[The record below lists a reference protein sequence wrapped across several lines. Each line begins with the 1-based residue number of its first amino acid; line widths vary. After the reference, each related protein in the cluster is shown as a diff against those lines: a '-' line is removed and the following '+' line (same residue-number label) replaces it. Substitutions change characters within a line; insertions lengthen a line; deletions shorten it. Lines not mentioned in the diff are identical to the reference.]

1 MVSRRQFVSLLG
13 RAGAGAGIAG
23 PSAWVAQKPAFAH
36 GAMRAVVDAASVAGD
51 RSPDRVALDESYWAR
66 IRGAFTLDPAL
77 IYLNSA
83 GCSPTP
89 RDVLDGMIR
98 DLRYSNEAPVQY
110 MWRELE
116 PRIEMARR
124 ALAAE
129 FGCDADEIAITRNAS
144 EALQIAT
151 LGVDLRA
158 GDEVIVTTHN
168 YDRMLTTWDQRADRE
183 GVVVR
188 RVALEMPPH
197 SDDEVVGRIAAAIT
211 PRTRLIDLPQ
221 LTNWTG
227 QPFPIPA
234 IVSLAQSHGLRV
246 IVDGAQGFAHIPTQ
260 RDALGCDYYGVS
272 LHKWLLA
279 PVGTGFLYVRRDQI
293 EQLWPL
299 TPAPLA
305 MRRDIRKFEEIGTHP
320 AANHNAIVAALAFH
334 QGIGGAR
341 KLARLRYLRDRWA
354 RALVAESDRVR
365 IPTPLD
371 DPRSGALAMLE
382 VDGLDP
388 ADLYRWLW
396 TQFRIVTSPTTFAGV
411 TGLRVSPNVFTSVAE
426 IDTLCDAVRH
436 ALRFGTGGAP
446 LRHRSVP

>member
-1 MVSRRQFVSLLG
+1 MVSRRQFVSLVG
-13 RAGAGAGIAG
+13 RAGAGVGVAR
-23 PSAWVAQKPAFAH
+23 PKAWMARGPAFGP
-36 GAMRAVVDAASVAGD
+36 GALRAVIDAASVAGD
-51 RSPDRVALDESYWAR
+51 RSPDRVALDESYWAT
-66 IRGAFTLDPAL
+66 IRSAFALDPSL

-98 DLRYSNEAPVQY
+98 ELRYSNEAPVQY

-116 PRIEMARR
+116 PRVEMVRR

-129 FGCDADEIAITRNAS
+129 FGCDPDEIAVTRNAS
-144 EALQIAT
+144 EANQIAI
-151 LGVDLRA
+151 LGLDLRA

-197 SDDEVVGRIAAAIT
+197 SDDDVVARIGAAIT
-211 PRTRLIDLPQ
+211 SRTRVIELPQ

-227 QPFPIPA
+227 QPLPIPA
-234 IVSLAQSHGLRV
+234 IVSLARSRGVTV
-246 IVDGAQGFAHIPTQ
+246 IVDGAQGFAHIPTR
-260 RDALGCDYYGVS
+260 RDELACDYYGAS

-293 EQLWPL
+293 DHLWPL
-299 TPAPLA
+299 TPAPST
-305 MRRDIRKFEEIGTHP
+305 MRGNVRKFEEIGTHP
-320 AANHNAIVAALAFH
+320 AANHNAIIAALAFH

-341 KLARLRYLRDRWA
+341 KLARLRYLRDQWA
-354 RALVAESDRVR
+354 RALLAESERVR
-365 IPTPLD
+365 IRTPLD

-388 ADLYRWLW
+388 VDLYHWLW
-396 TQFRIVTSPTTFAGV
+396 TQFRMVTSPTSFAGV
-411 TGLRVSPNVFTSVAE
+411 SGLRVSPNVFTAVAE
-426 IDTLCDAVRH
+426 IDTLCNAIRH
-436 ALRFGTGGAP
+436 VLRFGTRGAP
-446 LRHRSVP
+446 PRHRSVP